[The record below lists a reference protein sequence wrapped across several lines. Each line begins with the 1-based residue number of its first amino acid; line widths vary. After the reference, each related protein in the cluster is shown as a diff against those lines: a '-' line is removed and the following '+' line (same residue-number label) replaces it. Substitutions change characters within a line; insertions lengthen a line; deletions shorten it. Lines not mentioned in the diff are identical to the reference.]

1 MHIAEGMLSPAVL
14 GVGMAFAAA
23 GVAVGLRKMDA
34 EDTPRVAVMASAFF
48 AASLI
53 HIPVGPTSVHLV
65 LNGLMGL
72 VLGWAAFPAMAVA
85 LLLQAVF
92 FGFGGLAV
100 LGVNVCLMAT
110 PAVVVHYLLRGGLAS
125 PSPLRAQCAGAAAG
139 GLAIVGSALLAIA
152 ALVLSEQA
160 FVPVAMAF
168 AAGCMPLLLIEAVI
182 SAIAVGFLNKVR
194 PEVFRR
200 LTPQPAQ

>member
-23 GVAVGLRKMDA
+23 GVAVGLRRMDA

-85 LLLQAVF
+85 LLLQAIF

-110 PAVVVHYLLRGGLAS
+110 PAVVVHYILRGGLAS
-125 PSPLRAQCAGAAAG
+125 PSPLRAQFAGAPAG

-160 FVPVAMAF
+160 FAPVAMAV
-168 AAGCMPLLLIEAVI
+168 AVGCIPLLLIEAVI

-200 LTPQPAQ
+200 LTPQPAP